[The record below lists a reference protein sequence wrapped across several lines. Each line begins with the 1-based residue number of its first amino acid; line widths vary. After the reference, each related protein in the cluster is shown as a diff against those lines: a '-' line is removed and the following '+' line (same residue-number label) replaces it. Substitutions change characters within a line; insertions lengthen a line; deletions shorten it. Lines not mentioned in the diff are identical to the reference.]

1 MDRLTLSKIDEEL
14 ESSEVAAL
22 RFLCRDVVNRKR
34 LENVTDAKGL
44 FSRLEEKGLLENYAF
59 LSQLLQTIGRN
70 DLVNMLRPGY
80 SQLTETDANPMLSD
94 YRVMLY
100 QIHED
105 ITTANLDKMKFL
117 LEDKLGRRQ
126 ADMCD
131 TALDVFA
138 EMEKK
143 GLLSNTNLHELLDV
157 LREFD
162 LPLAEIVQ
170 TYMERLQSRPQLM
183 PTSHFNM
190 NNQNTLPQR
199 IQPSLSV
206 SETQPNSGTGNCVF
220 ADSDTTNRFSSID
233 ETEYYLFNHNPRGL
247 CVIINNE
254 SFRLLKKRAGTHEDA
269 RTLHETFTSLGFNV
283 EIHQDLTSAQIKDL
297 LRSKGSRNFHNDDA
311 LVVCVLSHGEYG
323 CIFGTDEIK
332 VFIRELT
339 QPFTSLQA
347 PTLAGK
353 PKLFFIQA
361 CQGSSYQKGSLPFVP
376 KKEDITEPKTLEA
389 DAGPVQGETVPDDA
403 DFLLGMS
410 TVPEY
415 RSFRSIT
422 TGSIYIQ
429 ELCKQLNT
437 SAKSVEMDDIL
448 SILTRVNRN
457 VSKGVYMNY
466 KQMPEPKYTLTKKVV
481 LKYV

>member
-94 YRVMLY
+94 YRIMLY

-199 IQPSLSV
+199 IQPSLS
-206 SETQPNSGTGNCVF
+206 
-220 ADSDTTNRFSSID
+220 
-233 ETEYYLFNHNPRGL
+233 TEYYLFNHNPRGL

-361 CQGSSYQKGSLPFVP
+361 CQGSSYQKGSLPFAP